1 MTKFSSSIIAISLG
15 LIVNFAMADDGGSV
29 PGYVYTPTS
38 GSTVVKSAYGQC
50 VHNAYWEPSYGLEE
64 CGEAPEVPAP
74 APAPAPVPKVIIET
88 ITMSDADTVLFDFNK
103 PTLTPAANGKLAG
116 FVSKFKE
123 SGDVTKITVN
133 GYTDAIGN
141 DEYNKKLSQ
150 DRAQT
155 IKDFFVANGFSAG
168 IITAQGLGKQDAK
181 ASANCIQKF
190 GTDHYAEINKL
201 KAKLKSTKSLKA
213 KKQLKQEIAKLEENR
228 NNLIA
233 CAASDR
239 RVVLLVEHT
248 QQVKKQVMPADSTA
262 LPTTTAA
269 SALNAAK
276 VDSSSTPSPTTGK
289 ILPEIPIQD
298 TGAESAPNK

>member
-64 CGEAPEVPAP
+64 CGEAPEV
-74 APAPAPVPKVIIET
+74 PAPVPKVIIET

-168 IITAQGLGKQDAK
+168 IITAQGLGKEDAK
-181 ASANCIQKF
+181 ASTNCIQKY

-201 KAKLKSTKSLKA
+201 KAKLKLTKSPKA
-213 KKQLKQEIAKLEENR
+213 KKQLKLEIAKLEENR
-228 NNLIA
+228 KNLIT

-239 RVVLLVEHT
+239 RVVLIVEHT
-248 QQVKKQVMPADSTA
+248 QQVKKQVLPADSTV
-262 LPTTTAA
+262 LPPATAA
-269 SALNAAK
+269 SALGAAK
-276 VDSSSTPSPTTGK
+276 VDSSSAPSPTTGK
-289 ILPEIPIQD
+289 ILPEVPIQD
-298 TGAESAPNK
+298 TGAGSAPNN